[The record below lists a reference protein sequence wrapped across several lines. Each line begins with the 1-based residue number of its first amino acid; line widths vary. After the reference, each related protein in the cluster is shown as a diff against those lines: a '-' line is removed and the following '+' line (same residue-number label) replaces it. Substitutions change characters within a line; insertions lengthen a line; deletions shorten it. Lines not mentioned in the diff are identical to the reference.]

1 MGKLQDT
8 SQNQEKL
15 RGMFGKIRSV
25 WRSIQQVVLEEAER
39 ILIGWKKGDEWLKGI
54 LVEWNVSKMNN
65 RAFLSKMNMLCL
77 SRKKEKQWVT

>member
-39 ILIGWKKGDEWLKGI
+39 ILIGWKKGDE
-54 LVEWNVSKMNN
+54 
-65 RAFLSKMNMLCL
+65 
-77 SRKKEKQWVT
+77 